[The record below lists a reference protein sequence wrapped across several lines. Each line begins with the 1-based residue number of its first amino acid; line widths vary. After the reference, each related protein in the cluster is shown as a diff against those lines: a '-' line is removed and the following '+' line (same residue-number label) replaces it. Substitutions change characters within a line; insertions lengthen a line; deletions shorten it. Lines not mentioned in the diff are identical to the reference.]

1 MAQKVFK
8 GFMQVTE
15 GNFEAQNGYIYFVR
29 NSANTGHTDG
39 YIQFNGKKYGTAAEL
54 EADVNAKIGTLPEGY
69 DNLVDYIDGQLSAVT
84 DNFSSDSVTGSSNGV
99 EVEIG
104 QADGNVTAV
113 TVTAPDF
120 ANTYAPIGVTSADTR
135 LNVLETS
142 AATKTE
148 VGTLSGRVDAIEA
161 DYLTSS
167 DKTALEGA
175 IGAESARTDALE
187 AISAGT
193 RISALE
199 SISADTRLETL
210 EDDFAALSGET
221 RLSAL
226 EDSAHT
232 HSNKAVLDTI
242 DQNKVDAWDS
252 MAGGANVVLSA
263 YTSGEGLTDGML
275 KSYEI
280 FQGGVSKGKIDIPKD
295 MVVTS
300 GVITAN
306 TNDEKVLRLTIA
318 NQSEPVDILVS
329 DLVDVYTAGDGI
341 EISNSN
347 EVSAK
352 VVEANGLS
360 VDSNGI
366 AVSLADANSAGTMS
380 AADFVKL
387 GTIDAS
393 AQTNVIEEVKVDGTA
408 LTVTNKSVNID
419 LSGKVDNS
427 TFGTLSGRVDALEA
441 VSAGT
446 RLGTIEAISAD
457 TRLGTLEAIS
467 ADTRLDALEELSG
480 ETHTHDNK
488 GLLDSIDDTAV
499 NSWDDAADKAHEHDN
514 KSVLDGISAEDV
526 AAWDD
531 AEQNAKDYA
540 DGLKNGLNADV
551 SGDSNGVEVR
561 VQQVSGVVTDVTVTA
576 PDFANTY
583 APISLTGVTSADTRL
598 NVLETSAATK
608 TEVGTLSGRVDT
620 LEAISADTRLQA
632 LEAIS
637 GDTASALQSV
647 SAGDASVSV
656 GNKDANNDQTVAVAI
671 STASGNTL
679 SLEND
684 GLFAAI
690 YYDGDDS
697 GN

>member
-1 MAQKVFK
+1 
-8 GFMQVTE
+8 MQVTE
-15 GNFEAQNGYIYFVR
+15 GTFEGNVQDGYIYFVR
-29 NSANTGHTDG
+29 NTANTGATDG

-104 QADGNVTAV
+104 QAGGNVTAV

-120 ANTYAPIGVTSADTR
+120 DATYAPISLTGTVNDNRTAFDNYTAATDTRLDTIESGYTQNSVYDAYTAATNNALTAETAAREALADRVDDLEAISADTR

-142 AATKTE
+142 AATWN
-148 VGTLSGRVDAIEA
+148 A
-161 DYLTSS
+161 
-167 DKTALEGA
+167 
-175 IGAESARTDALE
+175 
-187 AISAGT
+187 
-193 RISALE
+193 
-199 SISADTRLETL
+199 
-210 EDDFAALSGET
+210 
-221 RLSAL
+221 
-226 EDSAHT
+226 SAHT
-232 HSNKAVLDTI
+232 HSNKDVLDGIT
-242 DQNKVDAWDS
+242 QAKVDQWDGMS
-252 MAGGANVVLSA
+252 SGASVVLSA
-263 YTSGEGLTDGML
+263 YTGSDAGLTEGYL
-275 KSYEI
+275 KTYEI
-280 FQGGVSKGKIDIPKD
+280 FQGGVSVGKIDIPKD

-419 LSGKVDNS
+419 LSGKADN
-427 TFGTLSGRVDALEA
+427 TTVGTLSGRVDALEA

-446 RLGTIEAISAD
+446 RLDTI
-457 TRLGTLEAIS
+457 EAIS

-480 ETHTHDNK
+480 ASHTHANQ
-488 GLLDSIDDTAV
+488 
-499 NSWDDAADKAHEHDN
+499 
-514 KSVLDGISAEDV
+514 SVLDGISSEDV
-526 AAWDD
+526 AGWDA

-583 APISLTGVTSADTRL
+583 APISLTGVTSADTRITA
-598 NVLETSAATK
+598 LEQ
-608 TEVGTLSGRVDT
+608 V
-620 LEAISADTRLQA
+620 SADTRLQA

-637 GDTASALQSV
+637 ADTASALQSV

-656 GNKDANNDQTVAVAI
+656 GTMDSNNDQTVAVAI
-671 STASGNTL
+671 SSASGNTL
-679 SLEND
+679 ELKED

-690 YYDGDDS
+690 YYDGDDT
-697 GN
+697 GA